1 MDLSKLPRLS
11 ETDKHA
17 PVPSA
22 SAPEPQQQ
30 PAPPVMP
37 YAVEEPGISGQVW
50 LSAALGVIFMLMG
63 GNFARFAIAK
73 LTGRTFH
80 TTVTW
85 TSGARAGQEVDYFEL
100 QGYTAYT
107 DTAVF
112 LFGLAMVA
120 EAVMLV
126 AVRRN
131 SRGAR
136 ALTAI
141 ALALSAG
148 MTVFN
153 VIVAGLVWQTGML
166 PLISLLAAAFGA
178 YMTATQW
185 KMFQQMRFAARSLS
199 A

>member
-1 MDLSKLPRLS
+1 
-11 ETDKHA
+11 
-17 PVPSA
+17 
-22 SAPEPQQQ
+22 
-30 PAPPVMP
+30 MP

-73 LTGRTFH
+73 LTGQTFH
-80 TTVTW
+80 TNATW
-85 TSGARAGQEVDYFEL
+85 TSGAKAGQEVDYFEL

-126 AVRRN
+126 AVHRN

-136 ALTAI
+136 AFTGV
-141 ALALSAG
+141 ALALSAI

-185 KMFQQMRFAARSLS
+185 KMFAQMRFAARSLS